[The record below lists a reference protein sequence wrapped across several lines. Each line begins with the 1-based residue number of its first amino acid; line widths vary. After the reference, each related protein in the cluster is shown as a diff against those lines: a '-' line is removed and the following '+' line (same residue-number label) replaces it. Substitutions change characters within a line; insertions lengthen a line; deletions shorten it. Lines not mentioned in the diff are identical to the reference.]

1 MACLRRF
8 WGLSYVWAS
17 LPATPFVGP
26 PGAFLGAKKAPTAAD
41 AVFLKIT
48 ATSRPCS
55 GAVPPQTRLK
65 SGLFH
70 TCPRQSRPFPHFS
83 DMLSPYTHFAEK
95 EKRSYPKEDKE
106 IYRTFIERLKANG
119 YEGRISMEAGVQT
132 DFETEAKAALELFRT
147 Y

>member
-83 DMLSPYTHFAEK
+83 DMLSPYNNLYVRPEYRFPAHHIHKGNLQTGKLNVPRHKVYPFLMAE
-95 EKRSYPKEDKE
+95 D
-106 IYRTFIERLKANG
+106 TFPRL
-119 YEGRISMEAGVQT
+119 YFLVI
-132 DFETEAKAALELFRT
+132 D
-147 Y
+147 

>member
-17 LPATPFVGP
+17 LPAAPFVGP

-55 GAVPPQTRLK
+55 GAIPPQTRLK

-70 TCPRQSRPFPHFS
+70 TCPRQSRPFPRFS
-83 DMLSPYTHFAEK
+83 DMLSPYNKVKQLAIMN
-95 EKRSYPKEDKE
+95 KRSTNKQVEYILDKYMAE
-106 IYRTFIERLKANG
+106 WEAANG
-119 YEGRISMEAGVQT
+119 PLPPWEP
-132 DFETEAKAALELFRT
+132 
-147 Y
+147 